1 MTTQAPTIAPGSS
14 SQGESRTQAQQYVER
29 QLLQTGRQVMV
40 NDIVL
45 TLVGTLSWIVG
56 WFVFCIVID
65 AWVIPLTV
73 SMRWGALVV
82 LLVGILGW
90 LLYCL
95 YPIFFR
101 RINPAYSAVMIE
113 KSKEKFHNSL
123 LNYTYLKAGER
134 EVNQH
139 VLQVVTQKAAQDLS
153 QVAGL
158 ERVDRSGVIRLGAML
173 AALVGLFV
181 VYTIFSSKSPWV
193 SIARIC
199 LPNADIQRPASV
211 SIVEVQPGDT
221 DVFFGRRLLV
231 SCQVKGKHDPESVVV
246 VLSTEDGRLI
256 DVRQPMSPTG
266 EISGS
271 YQAELTTSP
280 KGIDTSFRYRIEAG
294 DGQTREYHVK
304 VNMNPTISVD
314 SIKIK
319 SPAYTKIPERTL
331 NSFSNLSGVE
341 GARVTVSAVANLP
354 IASASIELL
363 NLPDTA
369 IDRTGAVVSTV
380 KMTAAGNQAEGEFV
394 LTFNRRANQPD
405 FTHFQLRFTA
415 VSGDRNEIT
424 NVYAIRIV
432 PDLGPEIRI
441 VKPSEKEIRIP
452 ANRQASVE
460 VVASDLDYALDAV
473 KLIVEHRGAT
483 LLTDSLPFPAES
495 DRRTFQGRFEISPEK
510 LQLKPGDQALFF
522 AKAADNRH
530 APILDIPEPNEARTE
545 NYRLIVEP
553 PSDQPDQTQEPPSEE
568 QGDEN
573 NQNDDQKS
581 DNKNQDA
588 GDNQQQGDD
597 QSANQ
602 KNQSDNGKSNE
613 QSEGESS
620 DGRSGEDQGNRSK
633 SEAKQQSAE
642 SKEQNEGQGGKNA
655 QGAGESTDPQSNPQ
669 KENASTNASDGK
681 NDGGEPQT
689 RPTNQSNDGQPD
701 GQKPKDNAQ
710 DGERD
715 TQLKDGEQRPLDE
728 DATDSERFE
737 RIRQMME
744 KQQQQKNQTN
754 NENQKQEN
762 QRSDSNASQPPD
774 RSNQGQDP
782 QQSASPNKSENAENE
797 SPKTESSSENQS
809 SEDRADKKS
818 QEQQNRG
825 AGDSKEQPGQEKNDG
840 KSPGNSDEKSDESK
854 PQTPPNPQPNAK
866 GEETGPP
873 ANDEQDQSD
882 QGKSQQNKSSQSRSE
897 QNGSAGNQGK
907 QSAGADGQEQAGDAQ
922 QGQGQ
927 AERPSDGQPTPA
939 GSDNPSGEK
948 DPNAS
953 SPSNSKSFD
962 GSGSGGGDA
971 PGGSSAPTSADQA
984 RRELSGRGFGE
995 NLPPEEREQLNFK
1008 REATD
1013 LALKYLKDQPPGPER
1028 EELLRQLNMTESQ
1041 LAEFMQ
1047 RWEQMAE
1054 RAKTGDA
1061 KAQQQYERALRS
1073 LGLKNRRSQ
1082 IKGRTERME
1091 NLSEGGA
1098 ASRPPAEVEE
1108 NFQQFLRNLN
1118 RLDPRRD
1125 Q

>member
-1 MTTQAPTIAPGSS
+1 MTTQAPTIGTGSG

-29 QLLQTGRQVMV
+29 QLLQTGRQVIA

-45 TLVGTLSWIVG
+45 TLVGVLSWIVG

-65 AWVIPLTV
+65 AWVIPLTI
-73 SMRWGALVV
+73 SMRWGALIV

-123 LNYTYLKAGER
+123 LNYTYLQAGER

-221 DVFFGRRLLV
+221 EVFFGRRLLV

-280 KGIDTSFRYRIEAG
+280 KGIDTSFRYRIEAK

-331 NSFSNLSGVE
+331 TSFSNLSGVE
-341 GARVTVSAVANLP
+341 GARITVSAVANLP
-354 IASASIELL
+354 IATASIELL
-363 NLPDTA
+363 NLPDPA
-369 IDRTGAVVSTV
+369 IDQTGTVVSTV
-380 KMTAAGNQAEGEFV
+380 KMTAAENQAVGEFV

-424 NVYAIRIV
+424 NVYAIRVV

-452 ANRQASVE
+452 VNRQASIE
-460 VVASDLDYALDAV
+460 VVASDLDYALDSV
-473 KLIVEHRGAT
+473 KLVVEHRGAT
-483 LLTDSLPFPAES
+483 LLTESLSFPADS
-495 DRRTFQGRFEISPEK
+495 DRRTLPGRFEISPKK

-553 PSDQPDQTQEPPSEE
+553 PSDQPQEPPSE
-568 QGDEN
+568 QGEEN
-573 NQNDDQKS
+573 TKNDDQRS

-588 GDNQQQGDD
+588 DDNQQQGDD

-602 KNQSDNGKSNE
+602 NQTDNGKSND
-613 QSEGESS
+613 QSKGETS
-620 DGRSGEDQGNRSK
+620 DGQSGEDQGNRSK
-633 SEAKQQSAE
+633 GEAEQQSSAT
-642 SKEQNEGQGGKNA
+642 SEQNEGQGGKNA
-655 QGAGESTDPQSNPQ
+655 QGSGESADPQNNPQ
-669 KENASTNASDGK
+669 KDTASKDASAGK
-681 NDGGEPQT
+681 NDGGEPQIQ
-689 RPTNQSNDGQPD
+689 PKNQSNDGQPD
-701 GQKPKDNAQ
+701 GQKPTDNVK

-737 RIRQMME
+737 RIRQMMD
-744 KQQQQKNQTN
+744 KQQQQQKNQAN
-754 NENQKQEN
+754 NENQNQEN
-762 QRSDSNASQPPD
+762 QRSDFNASEPPD
-774 RSNQGQDP
+774 RPNQGQDLRQATDP
-782 QQSASPNKSENAENE
+782 KQSAIPENQ
-797 SPKTESSSENQS
+797 SQKTDSLPENQS
-809 SEDRADKKS
+809 SENRAAPES
-818 QEQQNRG
+818 QEKRNQG
-825 AGDSKEQPGQEKNDG
+825 GGDSKEQPGQEKNEG
-840 KSPGNSDEKSDESK
+840 KSPGKSDKKSDESK
-854 PQTPPNPQPNAK
+854 PQTPPNSKSNAN
-866 GEETGPP
+866 GEETNPP
-873 ANDEQDQSD
+873 PEDDQPKSEE
-882 QGKSQQNKSSQSRSE
+882 GKSEQNKSSNSRRDP
-897 QNGSAGNQGK
+897 NGSDGNQRN
-907 QSAGADGQEQAGDAQ
+907 QSAGAAGQEQTGDAK

-927 AERPSDGQPTPA
+927 AERPVDGQPAPA
-939 GSDNPSGEK
+939 RSDNPSGEK

-971 PGGSSAPTSADQA
+971 PGGSSTPTSADHA
-984 RRELSGRGFGE
+984 RRELSGRGFSE

-1028 EELLRQLNMTESQ
+1028 DELLRQLNMTESQ

-1054 RAKTGDA
+1054 RAKTGDS